1 MAKKKAFSPFV
12 LLSGLDDGGDVTV
25 IGGGTGQSTTNVFA
39 CTFEQWMTLFASD
52 FNGDGTT
59 DFNDYHDWFFATFGE
74 EAEDLWPI
82 FNPGEPG
89 NSFTEPASMEDP
101 EAVDPVAEMLDPGV

>member
-1 MAKKKAFSPFV
+1 MAKKKSFSPFV

-25 IGGGTGQSTTNVFA
+25 IGGGTGQSTPDVFA
-39 CTFEQWMTLFASD
+39 CSYEDWRNLFASD

-74 EAEDLWPI
+74 EAEELWPI
-82 FNPGEPG
+82 YNPGDSG
-89 NSFTEPASMEDP
+89 NSVVDPASMVEP
-101 EAVDPVAEMLDPGV
+101 ETVDPVAEMIEPEI